1 MFDWLFGTKRQ
12 TNYDDTNSLYNQY
25 SEANNAANDYYTKNI
40 ESANWDSLGQDEKAK
55 RVQEYNNLD
64 SQRQTYGSQYG
75 QTYDM
80 FNQENK
86 DRKYDYFGNGLL
98 GSILNPIGQT
108 FTAAGDAL
116 SGQYEERGRDL
127 ASDLGAAG
135 QTALSFL
142 PFAGGL
148 AKAGGL
154 VGKAGA
160 GVGKAVNS
168 VPGMALTGAGFNAGE
183 TLRQQGSDVDMG
195 DLASSAGIGAAFG
208 AGIPIAGRIGGNM
221 LRNRG
226 SKVLGSELAKSGV
239 ADDAAQ
245 QFMSSVPNKA
255 LYQTALRSFIP
266 KSTAGKV
273 AVGAGALYGG
283 SRLMGMGAQ
292 PDPGQQ
298 LVAEFTQ
305 MYGREPS
312 EYELQLLTAGGY

>member
-1 MFDWLFGTKRQ
+1 MFDWLFGDGGKQRKAEEEQ
-12 TNYDDTNSLYNQY
+12 LGALKDYRADSDVLSQVFNNRVSSGNYNDENVGQIMDAGDQY
-25 SEANNAANDYYTKNI
+25 SQAVQQADEQKAA
-40 ESANWDSLGQDEKAK
+40 
-55 RVQEYNNLD
+55 LD
-64 SQRQTYGSQYG
+64 SSLKKSR
-75 QTYDM
+75 
-80 FNQENK
+80 
-86 DRKYDYFGNGLL
+86 YDYFGNGLL
-98 GSILNPIGQT
+98 GALLNPIGQT
-108 FTAAGDAL
+108 ATAGFDLAT
-116 SGQYEERGRDL
+116 GQYEANDRDAL
-127 ASDLGAAG
+127 SDLGAAG
-135 QTALSFL
+135 QTALTFL

-148 AKAGGL
+148 AKAGGVL
-154 VGKAGA
+154 GKVGAGIGKAA
-160 GVGKAVNS
+160 NS
-168 VPGMALTGAGFNAGE
+168 VPGMATIGAGFNAGE

-208 AGIPIAGRIGGNM
+208 AGIPIAGKLGGNM